1 MKTKTSEQ
9 QRAFTLIDLLLIIA
23 AIIAIAAIA
32 LPKMTRTRNHSP
44 RISCVNNLKYVGLAF
59 RIWAGDNNDKLPTQ
73 VSTTNGGAMEA
84 VLTGNVAVVFQVM
97 SNELSTPK
105 NLFCP
110 ADKLRQPATFF
121 SSAQTGNKSD
131 GTLFQGNTSLSY
143 FVNLDA
149 VETNPNMFLSGDDN
163 LLIGGSRHNPL
174 SGSPA
179 TSGVLTLTTNSL
191 IAWSEAR
198 HEKQGN
204 VALADGSVQQLSTSN
219 LRRAW
224 ETSGVETNRLA
235 MP

>member
-32 LPKMTRTRNHSP
+32 LPNMARPHTRSP
-44 RISCVNNLKYVGLAF
+44 SISCVNNLKQVGLAF
-59 RIWAGDNNDKLPTQ
+59 RIWAGDNNDKFPTQ
-73 VSTTNGGAMEA
+73 VSTTNGGAMET
-84 VLTGNVAVVFQVM
+84 VLTGNVAAVFQVM

-105 NLFCP
+105 ILFCP
-110 ADKLRQPATFF
+110 TDKLRQQAAVFA
-121 SSAQTGNKSD
+121 SAQPS
-131 GTLFQGNTSLSY
+131 NTNISY

-149 VETNPNMFLSGDDN
+149 VDTNPSMFLSGDDN
-163 LLIGGSRHNPL
+163 LLIGGQPHDRL

-179 TSGVLTLTTNSL
+179 ASGVLPLTTNSL

>member
-1 MKTKTSEQ
+1 MKTETSEP
-9 QRAFTLIDLLLIIA
+9 RRGFTLIDLLLIVA
-23 AIIAIAAIA
+23 AIVVLAAIM
-32 LPKMTRTRNHSP
+32 LPRLARTNGRPP
-44 RISCVNNLKYVGLAF
+44 RISCVNNLKQIGSAF
-59 RIWAGDNNDKLPTQ
+59 RIWAREHNDLPPMS
-73 VSTTNGGAMEA
+73 VSVTNGGVMELA
-84 VLTGNVAVVFQVM
+84 ATGNIAAIFQVM

-105 NLFCP
+105 ILFCP
-110 ADKLRQPATFF
+110 TDKLRRQANVFAT
-121 SSAQTGNKSD
+121 TVPPGNQNVVP
-131 GTLFQGNTSLSY
+131 FQGNTSLSY

-149 VETNPNMFLSGDDN
+149 VDTNPSMFLSGDDN
-163 LLIGGSRHNPL
+163 LLIGGQPHDRL

-179 TSGVLTLTTNSL
+179 MSGVLPLTTNSL

-219 LRRAW
+219 LRRHW